1 MFDVFPLYP
10 THLRGEMII
19 ILSHI
24 HIHTEKNWGISRH
37 YPNLTQ
43 TLWFTHH
50 LPAAWQQHCI
60 MFADWIPPIYLIIYI
75 MMLDYNITILY
86 LSMLSL
92 YIIYIYLKKKTSL
105 SIIILRNPPFFI
117 ISLDYTPFLLVPSP
131 LTDGPGQRG
140 SGSPVAASTG
150 DVQPEL
156 PKMGGVG
163 PWKSTKDEDST
174 TFNM

>member
-1 MFDVFPLYP
+1 MRRLSSISYPSTGRNDHNIKSYSYTHRKKLRYLSTLPQPHTDPVVYPPSSSSLATALHHVCWLNP
-10 THLRGEMII
+10 TH
-19 ILSHI
+19 
-24 HIHTEKNWGISRH
+24 ISN
-37 YPNLTQ
+37 Y
-43 TLWFTHH
+43 
-50 LPAAWQQHCI
+50 
-60 MFADWIPPIYLIIYI
+60 
-75 MMLDYNITILY
+75 
-86 LSMLSL
+86 
-92 YIIYIYLKKKTSL
+92 IYIYNDARLQHHYTILINAFTVYYIYLKKTSL

>member
-1 MFDVFPLYP
+1 
-10 THLRGEMII
+10 
-19 ILSHI
+19 
-24 HIHTEKNWGISRH
+24 
-37 YPNLTQ
+37 
-43 TLWFTHH
+43 
-50 LPAAWQQHCI
+50 
-60 MFADWIPPIYLIIYI
+60 

-92 YIIYIYLKKKTSL
+92 YIYIYIKKTSL

-163 PWKSTKDEDST
+163 P
-174 TFNM
+174 